1 MQEARTLSPKEVRR
15 DLTRL
20 YRQYD
25 EAYKSNKPRLLLSY
39 YQEILAPDFTCVNSS
54 RVTSRARFLDSIE
67 RTIRTGRHFYS
78 LIAVIEQQTIL
89 RSIVFSGTTAVLSVR
104 EITSTFRYDLDEP
117 VTGPDGLSGNPQPMH
132 VQIVNLRQDTWEF
145 VEKRWLLKQYQKMG
159 GKSESLYLDA
169 KQEAEYHRLY
179 NTRSRSPQ
187 KQ

>member
-25 EAYKSNKPRLLLSY
+25 ETYKSNKPQLLFNY
-39 YQEILAPDFTCVNSS
+39 YQEILAPDSTYVNSS

-78 LIAVIEQQTIL
+78 LIAVIQQQTIL

-104 EITSTFRYDLDEP
+104 EITSHFQYDLDEP
-117 VTGPDGLSGNPQPMH
+117 TTGPDGLSGNPQP
-132 VQIVNLRQDTWEF
+132 QEGYTATRRQDTWEYID
-145 VEKRWLLKQYQKMG
+145 KRWLLKQYQEMG
-159 GKSESLYLDA
+159 GEYRASYLNA
-169 KQEAEYHRLY
+169 EEATEYHRLY
-179 NTRSRSPQ
+179 NPRSQSPQ
-187 KQ
+187 KR